1 MAGRWRVLAGERVGI
16 VPPMDSPD
24 ARALALA
31 WLTQDPD
38 PATAAELKALL
49 EAVDGGDAASLASL
63 TEMFTGQLQFGTAGL
78 RGVLGFGPQR
88 MNQALVRKVTA
99 GLAAYLLEVVPEA
112 KTRGV
117 VIGRD
122 ARRGSKIFAEDT
134 ARVLAGAGLRV
145 FLADREWPTPT
156 TGWATTHLGAAA
168 AVMVTASHNPP
179 EYNGYKV
186 YWGNGAQI
194 IPPEDVDIAAAIAK
208 VGPISELPL
217 PTLEEAAEQKL
228 LTWIGKDLLDAYL
241 EAVEQL
247 RVSVAAP
254 APRDLV
260 IAYTPL
266 HGVGAVSVETALARA
281 GFTKV
286 YTEPSQ
292 REPDGEFPTVAFPNP
307 EEKGAMDRVIALA
320 SEVSAHLVL
329 ANDPDA
335 DRLCAAVPDPAKPGR
350 YRLLTG
356 DQVGYLLAD
365 YLLATSPAD
374 KRLVATTI
382 VSSQLLSYLA
392 KQYGADYRETL
403 TGFKWIANA
412 ALDYERDTGGRFVV
426 GYEEALGYSIGPLVR
441 DKDGVSAAVVMAE
454 LTAWNR
460 ARGKSLL
467 DHLEELAQRVGLF
480 STEQVSLTL
489 PGAEGLARIV
499 KAMKAFRSD
508 PPKELGGLAVTEM
521 VDLNAGTGGFPKS
534 DVLVFRLEGG
544 RRVIMRPS
552 GTEPKLKSYYEV
564 RTELAAGEAMD
575 AARQRGL
582 GELAALR
589 DAHQALLTE
598 RSA

>member
-1 MAGRWRVLAGERVGI
+1 
-16 VPPMDSPD
+16 MDSPD
-24 ARALALA
+24 VRALALA
-31 WLTQDPD
+31 WHTQDPD
-38 PATAAELKALL
+38 PVTAAELKALL
-49 EAVDGGDAASLASL
+49 DAVEGGDATSVATL
-63 TEMFTGQLQFGTAGL
+63 TERFTGQLQFGTAGL

-88 MNQALVRKVTA
+88 MNQVLVRKVTA
-99 GLAAYLLEVVPEA
+99 GLAAYLDEAVPEA
-112 KTRGV
+112 RTRGV
-117 VIGRD
+117 VVGRD

-134 ARVLAGAGLRV
+134 ARVLAGAGFRV
-145 FLADREWPTPT
+145 YLADREWPTPT

-194 IPPEDVDIAAAIAK
+194 IPPEDINIAAAIAA
-208 VGPISELPL
+208 VGPTGELPM
-217 PTLEEAAEQKL
+217 PTLEEAEAKGL
-228 LTWIGKDLLDAYL
+228 LTWIGQDLLNAYL
-241 EAVEQL
+241 DAVELL
-247 RVSVAAP
+247 RASVAAP

-266 HGVGAVSVETALARA
+266 HGVGAASVEAALARA

-286 YTEPSQ
+286 FTEPSQ

-335 DRLCAAVPDPAKPGR
+335 DRLCAAVPEPGKPGK

-365 YLLATSPAD
+365 YLLATSKAD
-374 KRLVATTI
+374 KRMVATTI

-412 ALDYERDTGGRFVV
+412 ALDYEGDTGGRFVM

-460 ARGKSLL
+460 ARGKTLL
-467 DHLEELAQRVGLF
+467 EHLDELSQRVGLF

-489 PGAEGLARIV
+489 PGLEGLARIG
-499 KAMKAFRSD
+499 KAMTAFRSA
-508 PPKELGGLAVTEM
+508 PPTELGGLAVTEV
-521 VDLNAGTGGFPKS
+521 VDLGSGAGGLPKS
-534 DVLVFRLEGG
+534 DVLVFRLAGG

-564 RTELAAGEAMD
+564 RTELAAGETMD
-575 AARQRGL
+575 AARKRGL
-582 GELAALR
+582 VELAALR
-589 DAHQALLTE
+589 DAHQALLAA

>member
-1 MAGRWRVLAGERVGI
+1 MN
-16 VPPMDSPD
+16 SQD
-24 ARALALA
+24 ADVRALAGA
-31 WLTQDPD
+31 WHSQDPD
-38 PATAAELKALL
+38 PATAAELQKLL
-49 EAVDGGDAASLASL
+49 DAVDGNDAAALATL
-63 TEMFTGQLQFGTAGL
+63 TERFTGQLQFGTAGL

-88 MNQALVRKVTA
+88 MNQVLIRKVTA
-99 GLAAYLLEVVPEA
+99 GLAAYLLQVVPDA

-117 VIGRD
+117 VVCRD
-122 ARRGSKIFAEDT
+122 ARRGSKVFAEDT

-145 FLADREWPTPT
+145 YLADRDWPTPT
-156 TGWATTHLGAAA
+156 TAWATTHLGAAG

-194 IPPEDVDIAAAIAK
+194 IPPEDVNIAAAIAE
-208 VGPISELPL
+208 VGPTSELPM
-217 PTLEEAAEQKL
+217 PSLEEAAGSKL
-228 LTWIGKDLLDAYL
+228 LTWIGEELLDQYL

-247 RVSVAAP
+247 RAELAP
-254 APRDLV
+254 KSPRELV

-266 HGVGAVSVETALARA
+266 HGVGAASVEPALARA
-281 GFTKV
+281 GFAHV
-286 YTEPSQ
+286 HTEPSQ

-320 SEVSAHLVL
+320 VEVKADLVL

-335 DRLCAAVPDPAKPGR
+335 DRLCAAVPDAARPGG

-356 DQVGYLLAD
+356 DQVGALLAD
-365 YLLATSPAD
+365 FLLSLGEAGS
-374 KRLVATTI
+374 KRMVATTI

-392 KQYGADYRETL
+392 KQAGAEYRETL

-412 ALDYERDTGGRFVV
+412 AIDYERETGGRFVM

-441 DKDGVSAAVVMAE
+441 DKDGVSAAVMMAE

-460 ARGKSLL
+460 ARGKSLI
-467 DHLEELAQRVGLF
+467 DHLDELCQRVGLF

-489 PGAEGLARIV
+489 PGSEGLARIGR
-499 KAMKAFRSD
+499 AMDAFRAA
-508 PPKELGGLAVTEM
+508 PPQELGGLAVKEV
-521 VDLNAGTGGFPKS
+521 VDLNTGTGGLPKS
-534 DVLVFRLEGG
+534 DVLVFRLDGG

-564 RTELAAGEAMD
+564 RTELAAGEAIE

-582 GELAALR
+582 VELAALR
-589 DAHQALLTE
+589 DAHQALLKQ